1 MAQPTLAQISQLVQ
15 NRLQQ
20 VRQQPDHERVRF
32 LDVTQQVAPLHPA
45 LGVRIG
51 RGSFGNVY
59 AAEWTCPQPPDHTHP
74 AIRVVVKVLDGTAT
88 LQALEPAMSNS
99 QELKWST
106 EDVKKAFIL
115 EAKSWVKVTPHEN
128 VLSLIGFT
136 FSPSAGLRLVMP
148 RIDQPK
154 LQDGLDAENTN
165 STLTYQRRCALILDV
180 ANGLAHLHSLAVG
193 LVHGDLHPGN
203 IFMHQGR
210 AIIADFGLAKPV
222 VNTERVALHKFPG
235 HILYSIVPE
244 LIRDDNTPR
253 TMEVDIYMFGCIAKI
268 IFTRRNGALHAQN
281 DNITLNQPY
290 ELLSSPPPPAF
301 QGFPKAQPHC
311 RCGSGWSSKKKRS
324 ATANAPNP
332 HHSRNYANTTSGT
345 NKNGSWDGSD
355 PNDLLSPFPWRFLAA
370 EIPKDSRGRRGK
382 TPGEKKGMKSQD
394 QNWPTSSVTTN
405 TPSPVSAAPAV
416 TVTNSA
422 GTNATATSEWLCVFC
437 EYELFFGDEGEY
449 LKWCWCG
456 EG

>member
-1 MAQPTLAQISQLVQ
+1 MAQLHLQLVQ

-88 LQALEPAMSNS
+88 NRFIKSINDEPDR
-99 QELKWST
+99 LKWST

-281 DNITLNQPY
+281 DNITLNQVNVGDPR
-290 ELLSSPPPPAF
+290 ELVYLKNNCCAAAPGARPTALQIIQHSLHTVILRFFEGILSLCFSHHGMF
-301 QGFPKAQPHC
+301 IM
-311 RCGSGWSSKKKRS
+311 
-324 ATANAPNP
+324 TALKIINW
-332 HHSRNYANTTSGT
+332 TTERDLWLSLAIFGT
-345 NKNGSWDGSD
+345 GHKGAVLYQ
-355 PNDLLSPFPWRFLAA
+355 DLLELRCRYRHYQFERLVN
-370 EIPKDSRGRRGK
+370 G
-382 TPGEKKGMKSQD
+382 
-394 QNWPTSSVTTN
+394 VTR
-405 TPSPVSAAPAV
+405 V
-416 TVTNSA
+416 SA
-422 GTNATATSEWLCVFC
+422 GTFEAQTHLDAQT
-437 EYELFFGDEGEY
+437 
-449 LKWCWCG
+449 
-456 EG
+456 